1 MGESEIN
8 ENGKGASPINSEHCY
23 GLGERK
29 KKERTNI
36 YWIYSFLHYYSNSKL
51 ALHHKN
57 LAITP
62 QLHTKSCSFTQI
74 TVVLIVAK
82 CRGHLE
88 FITLR
93 ISKKVTVNLPFL
105 CLNVHLSLKCS
116 ISLLSWYHMLL
127 LPFSSNCYPSSFVAH
142 LKKKKKEEIL
152 GWPKG
157 SLSFFHFQPF
167 GQLSVLGLSF
177 YWYAELK

>member
-36 YWIYSFLHYYSNSKL
+36 YWIYSFLHYSSNSKL

-142 LKKKKKEEIL
+142 LKKKKKKRKKY
-152 GWPKG
+152 WV
-157 SLSFFHFQPF
+157 
-167 GQLSVLGLSF
+167 GQKVHWVFSTSNLLANSV
-177 YWYAELK
+177 Y